1 MKGLSSSS
9 EFLNSKQ
16 KRFHSFKMASSEESR
31 DEEWIKF
38 KGRSKVW
45 EYFLVDKDKKKV
57 KCKREAEPGY
67 YH

>member
-1 MKGLSSSS
+1 
-9 EFLNSKQ
+9 
-16 KRFHSFKMASSEESR
+16 MASSEESR

-67 YH
+67 CH